1 MSVGNVG
8 SNFTDYTQYAKMGN
22 TTSQVGSNDDTSAIF
37 SSGNVDSVDLSST
50 EETKESDKIKEE
62 LEELQAEKE
71 ENLEKMEKLEAE
83 IEKLAE
89 EAEAQIKKAAEAQ
102 EEAVKDHKEAVD
114 KAVKEQINAYIEANK
129 NGEGMTRDELQANIG
144 QAVKGLP
151 MNVQDA
157 VNAAVK
163 ANDLLND
170 IDGLNGE
177 LRSLISDTQ
186 NLEVKIDAKQGEYDA
201 AVEAETCPPPTSC
214 DPIGFAMTDE
224 NGEQVKY
231 DFIVDDGSFD
241 STSDFLGADNQWE
254 AMKALDTDG
263 DNIVTSDELAA
274 GNIKAV
280 KTNADGSKDVVSLA
294 DEFGADFSVDL
305 NSYKEGGSYA
315 GIGSSDADGDGVLDQ
330 ELLGT
335 FNLNINGQTIEG
347 YNTLDDVDWLSDN
360 YNISGDASVQATQ
373 NQDGLDASQ
382 FSEDLQPHV
391 EFLNTYTQK
400 VAELREELAQVYET
414 LGISKEDMASYNE
427 VASLDADKKAKAFM
441 ASLET
446 DETEE
451 TDEAEEAEQTPET
464 DEANQANAAQANAS
478 ESDSDS
484 DEEKEEIED
493 ELEES
498 KAA

>member
-8 SNFTDYTQYAKMGN
+8 QNLIDYTQYTKMGN
-22 TTSQVGSNDDTSAIF
+22 SASQVGSTDDASTLF
-37 SSGNVDSVDLSST
+37 SSGAVDSVELSST

-129 NGEGMTRDELQANIG
+129 NGDGMTRDQLQANIG
-144 QAVKGLP
+144 EAVKGLP

-186 NLEVKIDAKQGEYDA
+186 NLEVEIDAKQGEYDA
-201 AVEAETCPPPTSC
+201 AVQAETCPPPTPSC

-231 DFIVDDGSFD
+231 DFIVDDGKFD

-254 AMKALDTDG
+254 AMQALDTDG

-280 KTNADGSKDVVSLA
+280 KTNADGSQDVVSLA

-335 FNLNINGQTIEG
+335 FNLNINGQSVEG

-360 YNISGDASVQATQ
+360 YNISNDASVQNAE
-373 NQDGLDASQ
+373 NQDSLDASQ

-414 LGISKEDMASYNE
+414 LGISKEDMANYNE
-427 VASLDADKKAKAFM
+427 VASLEADQKATEFM
-441 ASLET
+441 ASLES
-446 DETEE
+446 DETDE
-451 TDEAEEAEQTPET
+451 TDEAEKSPET

-484 DEEKEEIED
+484 DEEKEEIE
-493 ELEES
+493 EKLEES